1 MRIGIVGAGN
11 IVNWCLDALNNIEEI
26 QCEAICVRES
36 SIDKGQ
42 KLCDEYTIGKLYTDY
57 KEMLNDPQLDF
68 IYLGIP
74 NKLHYEYALSALKAK
89 KHVICEKPFT
99 SDEQELFELSELAKE
114 NRCFLFEA
122 ITNIY
127 APNIQIMK
135 ECLAKIGPIKFVQ
148 SNYSQLSSRY
158 HQYLQ
163 GHVHPAFDPALS
175 GGALYDI
182 NIYNIHLS
190 CYLFGMPEQVT
201 YTCNKGYNGID
212 TSGVMV
218 MQYPDFISVCTGAKD
233 SGSPSQVVIQGLDGY
248 LALTSAPNVAASV
261 ELNIKGKKTFF
272 NGNYAQNHME
282 YEFKRFYQMYSQGHY
297 DECYRY
303 LQHSIAVMQILT
315 QGRKQAGI
323 IFQ

>member
-1 MRIGIVGAGN
+1 MRLGIVGAGN
-11 IVNWCLDALNNIEEI
+11 IVRWGLDALSNISEI

-36 SIDKGQ
+36 SVDKGRA
-42 KLCDEYTIGKLYTDY
+42 LCDEYSINKLYTDY
-57 KEMLNDPQLDF
+57 KMMLNDPDIDF
-68 IYLGIP
+68 IYIGIP
-74 NKLHYEYALSALKAK
+74 NKLHYEYTLSALKAK

-99 SDEQELFELSELAKE
+99 SDEQELIELSELAKK
-114 NRCFLFEA
+114 NQCFLFEA

-158 HQYLQ
+158 HQYLE
-163 GHVHPAFDPALS
+163 GHVHPVFDPALS

-190 CYLFGMPEQVT
+190 CYFFGMPKNIS
-201 YTCNKGYNGID
+201 YTCNKGFNGID

-233 SGSPSQVVIQGLDGY
+233 SASSGQVVIQGLDGTVT
-248 LALTSAPNVAASV
+248 LTSPPNVASSV
-261 ELNIKGKKTFF
+261 ELDVKGKKTFF
-272 NGNYAQNHME
+272 NANHAENHME
-282 YEFKRFYQMYSQGHY
+282 YEFRRFYQMYSQADY

-303 LQHSIAVMQILT
+303 LDHSIAVMHVLT
-315 QGRKQAGI
+315 EGRKQAG
-323 IFQ
+323 FVG

>member
-1 MRIGIVGAGN
+1 MRVGIVGAGN
-11 IVNWCLDALNNIEEI
+11 IVKWCLDALNNIQEI
-26 QCEAICVRES
+26 TCEAICVRES
-36 SIDKGQ
+36 SAEKGQ
-42 KLCDEYTIGKLYTDY
+42 ALCDEYTINKLYTDY
-57 KEMLNDPQLDF
+57 AHMLNDPEIDF

-74 NKLHYEYALSALKAK
+74 NKLHYEYTLSALKAN

-99 SDEQELFELSELAKE
+99 SDDQELIELTGLAKE
-114 NRCFLFEA
+114 NQCFLFEA

-127 APNIQIMK
+127 APNVQIMK

-158 HQYLQ
+158 HQYLE
-163 GHVHPAFDPALS
+163 GHVHPAFDPAMS

-190 CYLFGMPEQVT
+190 CYLFGAPEQVT
-201 YTCNKGYNGID
+201 YTCNKGFNGID

-233 SGSPSQVVIQGLDGY
+233 SASPGQVVIQGLDGC
-248 LALTSAPNVAASV
+248 LTLTSPPNVAASV
-261 ELNIKGKKTFF
+261 ELEVKGEKQFF
-272 NGNYAQNHME
+272 NANHADNHME
-282 YEFKRFYQMYSQGHY
+282 YEFRHFYQMYSEGRY

-303 LQHSIAVMQILT
+303 LEHSVAVMQILT

-323 IFQ
+323 VFQ